1 MNIDVR
7 QQYTLIEFL
16 VAFHHDII
24 AVRSFTPIF
33 YEEHKLWLV
42 EYICRPFVEY
52 GLDGI
57 DLEDVATMAK
67 IYEDE
72 RNDYLT

>member
-1 MNIDVR
+1 MNINVK

-33 YEEHKLWLV
+33 YEEHRLWLV
-42 EYICRPFVEY
+42 EHICRPFVEY

-57 DLEDVATMAK
+57 SFEDIQVLAK
-67 IYEDE
+67 IYENE
-72 RNDYLT
+72 RNDYLA

>member
-1 MNIDVR
+1 MNINVK

-16 VAFHHDII
+16 VAFYHDII

-33 YEEHKLWLV
+33 YEEHKLWLD
-42 EYICRPFVEY
+42 ERICQPFVQH

-57 DLEDVATMAK
+57 SFEDIQVLAK
-67 IYEDE
+67 VYETE
-72 RNDYLT
+72 KNDYLS

>member
-1 MNIDVR
+1 MNINVK
-7 QQYTLIEFL
+7 QQYILIEFL

-33 YEEHKLWLV
+33 YEDHKLWLV
-42 EYICRPFVEY
+42 EHICRPFVEY

-57 DLEDVATMAK
+57 NSEDIQVLAK
-67 IYEDE
+67 IYEEE
-72 RNDYLT
+72 RNDYLA